1 VEDRAAGSK
10 PIKISVVVPV
20 RNEEHSIRNLLEGLL
35 GQTLPPNEI
44 VITDGGSTD
53 ATMEIIEQFVR
64 DGAPVRLI
72 REHHALP
79 GRGRNLGAAR
89 ANNEW
94 IAFTDAGNKPAPQW
108 LAALAQQ
115 VDDNPSVDVVFGSYE
130 PVIDSFFKE
139 CAAIA
144 YVPPP
149 FETEEGTWIRP
160 RFIAS
165 SLMRRKVWEAVG
177 GFPED
182 LRSTEDLLFMR
193 KLDHAR
199 FHIARAP
206 NAIVHWE
213 IQPNLRR
220 TFKRFV
226 SYARNNIRGGLWRE
240 WQAAILLRY
249 GLIGVAMVPAAFFGW
264 RYLALPPLLWLWMLV
279 ARAGRALRR
288 NRHAYPATHARNLAR
303 LFLLVP
309 IIAALDV
316 AALVGSLNWLFLDK
330 LSFGTSGNAYA
341 TGR

>member
-1 VEDRAAGSK
+1 ME
-10 PIKISVVVPV
+10 ISVVVPV
-20 RNEEHSIRNLLEGLL
+20 RNEESSIRNLLEGLL
-35 GQTLPPNEI
+35 SQTLRPNEI
-44 VITDGGSTD
+44 VITDGGSNDET
-53 ATMEIIEQFVR
+53 TKIIEQFVR

-72 REHHALP
+72 REQQALP
-79 GRGRNLGAAR
+79 GRGRNLGAER
-89 ANNEW
+89 ANNQW

-108 LAALAQQ
+108 LAALAQR

-160 RFIAS
+160 RSIAS

-177 GFPED
+177 GFRET
-182 LRSTEDLLFMR
+182 LRSGEDLLFMR
-193 KLDHAR
+193 NIER
-199 FHIARAP
+199 RNFHIVRAP
-206 NAIVHWE
+206 KAVVHWE
-213 IQPNLRR
+213 IQPNLWR
-220 TFKRFV
+220 TFRRFV
-226 SYARNNIRGGLWRE
+226 TYARNNIRAGLWRE
-240 WQAAILLRY
+240 WQAAVLLRY
-249 GLIGVAMVPAAFFGW
+249 GLIGLTIAPAVFFGW
-264 RYLALPPLLWLWMLV
+264 RYLALPLLLWLLMLV

-316 AALVGSLNWLFLDK
+316 AALLGSLNWLLLDK
-330 LSFGTSGNAYA
+330 FSFGTSRNEYA
-341 TGR
+341 TSR

>member
-1 VEDRAAGSK
+1 MEDRGTGSK

-20 RNEEHSIRNLLEGLL
+20 RNEEHSIRNLLEALL
-35 GQTLPPNEI
+35 DQTLPPKEI
-44 VITDGGSTD
+44 VITDGGSSD
-53 ATMEIIEQFVR
+53 ATTKIIEQFVR
-64 DGAPVRLI
+64 DGAPVKLI

-94 IAFTDAGNKPAPQW
+94 VAFTDAGTKPARQW

-115 VDDNPSVDVVFGSYE
+115 VADNSAVDVVLGSYE
-130 PVIDSFFKE
+130 PLIDSFFKE

-149 FETEEGTWIRP
+149 VEMEEGTWIRP
-160 RFIAS
+160 RSIAS
-165 SLMRRKVWEAVG
+165 SLMRRKVWEAAG

-193 KLDHAR
+193 KVDHAR
-199 FHIARAP
+199 FRIARAP

-226 SYARNNIRGGLWRE
+226 SYAQNNIRGGLWRE
-240 WQAAILLRY
+240 WQAAIFLRY
-249 GLIGVAMVPAAFFGW
+249 ALILALIVPSLFAGW
-264 RYLALPPLLWLWMLV
+264 RYLAVPLLFWLWMLV

-288 NRHAYPATHARNLAR
+288 NRHCYPASHLRNLAR
-303 LFLLVP
+303 LSLLVP
-309 IIAALDV
+309 IIATLDMAVLLGSINWLIFDKLRHGGVRTEDV
-316 AALVGSLNWLFLDK
+316 AK
-330 LSFGTSGNAYA
+330 K
-341 TGR
+341 